1 MSVKKRQ
8 KIMLN
13 IISASIFAYLLG
25 SIPFS
30 FILGKAMKGIDIRTT
45 GSRNVGATNLMRCA
59 GKFPGISALLLDV
72 SKGIIAVT
80 FVANIFYRQ
89 DLLIG
94 EHFFKIIIGLFAV
107 MGHVW
112 TVFLGFKGGKGV
124 ATTIGV
130 LAGLSPL
137 AVASGI
143 FVWLVFIAIFKYV
156 SLSSIA
162 MSVAMPA
169 VMLFLGEPVE
179 YIVLS
184 FTLCVIIICRHYGN
198 IMRIIKA
205 TEPRLG
211 NAQMKQD

>member
-1 MSVKKRQ
+1 
-8 KIMLN
+8 MLN
-13 IISASIFAYLLG
+13 IISAVIIAYCLG
-25 SIPFS
+25 AIPFS
-30 FILGKAMKGIDIRTT
+30 FILGKAIKGVDIRTT
-45 GSRNVGATNLMRCA
+45 GSKNVGATNLMRCA

-72 SKGIIAVT
+72 SKGVIAVT
-80 FVANIFYRQ
+80 FIADIFYRQ
-89 DLLIG
+89 DLLMG
-94 EHFFKIIIGLFAV
+94 EHFFKIMLGLFAV

-112 TVFLGFKGGKGV
+112 TVFLKFKGGKGV

-169 VMLFLGEPVE
+169 AMLFLGEPVE

-184 FTLCVIIICRHYGN
+184 SALCVIILCRHYGN
-198 IMRIIKA
+198 IIRIIKA
-205 TEPRLG
+205 TEPKFG
-211 NAQMKQD
+211 NTQAKHDIL